1 MSNISKIKNAPN
13 VQSVESVIEEIKA
26 LLDGAGGLILVG
38 TMDAEV
44 SGVIDD
50 GEEIYREV
58 IPLGDGVHIVFTI
71 DLPTKIG
78 AGIHEV

>member
-1 MSNISKIKNAPN
+1 M
-13 VQSVESVIEEIKA
+13 QSVESVIEEIKA